1 MQCNDINYCKC
12 ADRCF
17 MLLFLPFSCSRV
29 FIISNAIRL
38 GKKKYQGVLAKI
50 KFPTYVNFFTSIYS
64 AKRRKCVMR
73 SIFMTWSPNSQTLTL
88 QFRPSSICHS
98 CHSMLRIYRS
108 F

>member
-50 KFPTYVNFFTSIYS
+50 KFPTYVNFF
-64 AKRRKCVMR
+64 
-73 SIFMTWSPNSQTLTL
+73 L
-88 QFRPSSICHS
+88 QFILQSVGNVLCGAS
-98 CHSMLRIYRS
+98 L
-108 F
+108 